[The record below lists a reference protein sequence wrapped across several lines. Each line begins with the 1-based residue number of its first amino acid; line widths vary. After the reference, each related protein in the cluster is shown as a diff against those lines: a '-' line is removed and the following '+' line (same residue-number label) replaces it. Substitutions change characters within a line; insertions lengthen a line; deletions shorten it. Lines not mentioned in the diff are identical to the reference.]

1 MARMRDRL
9 TWAGAAFLALLWA
22 TPVVRAQSLGE
33 VAEREKERRARE
45 AQTNRGGDH
54 VISEE
59 ELKKHGAKAGKRDS
73 GAGETT
79 SPEEITAGASAGSSA
94 SRTEDGDANKDYWRG
109 RLDAARAT
117 VEQAEKRAQEL
128 EAAASAARGR
138 PDATDYDEALQETE
152 VRKARI
158 AEYEAAKQNLEE
170 ARRAYEALE
179 QDARKAGGL

>member
-1 MARMRDRL
+1 METIRDRM
-9 TWAGAAFLALLWA
+9 TWAGVAFLALLWA
-22 TPVVRAQSLGE
+22 TPAVRAQSLGE
-33 VAEREKERRARE
+33 VAERENERRARE
-45 AQTNRGGDH
+45 AQTDKGDEH
-54 VISEE
+54 VISGED
-59 ELKKHGAKAGKRDS
+59 LKKHRGNTAQGDS
-73 GAGETT
+73 VQGETT
-79 SPEEITAGASAGSSA
+79 SSGATAEGASAGSGS
-94 SRTEDGDANKDYWRG
+94 SRTEDADANKDYWRG

-152 VRKARI
+152 VRKAHI